1 MPTPAQV
8 RRERKVV
15 LRRVRADLS
24 TLNTTLETTRR
35 HVNRILKLK
44 RQLPDD
50 QDAMV
55 ITTNVRDLDKLLDK
69 VAKTTL
75 DFSKQVRIF

>member
-1 MPTPAQV
+1 LPTPAQV